1 MTKRCNTPP
10 PYGHTAGVAS
20 ENKVIRRESTDNY
33 SWVLIEFFAN
43 CRLILCKHGKQGIVQ
58 NRSTVRPNKGVWI
71 GKKHVTT
78 KSSLLVVCSAL
89 HLIRDTAT
97 AQQVLQLP
105 EKLSEAVENG

>member
-1 MTKRCNTPP
+1 MTKRNTPP
-10 PYGHTAGVAS
+10 PPSPITGVLS
-20 ENKVIRRESTDNY
+20 ENKVIRAESADDY
-33 SWVLIEFFAN
+33 FWVLIQFLAEW
-43 CRLILCKHGKQGIVQ
+43 RLVRCKHGKQGIVQ
-58 NRSTVRPNKGVWI
+58 HRSTKKPNKGVWI

-97 AQQVLQLP
+97 AEKVLQLP